1 MGSKVKCLESSL
13 GPGPSTLDPFT
24 YRPLSIKPRVRFA
37 PSPTGYLHVGGAR
50 TALFNWLFAR
60 HTGGTH
66 VLRIEDTDRER
77 STPEHTQVI
86 LDGLT
91 WLGISWDEG
100 PYFQGEYASRHQAD
114 AERLL
119 AAGKAYR
126 CFCTREELDAQR
138 AQAEK
143 DGVGFRYDR
152 RCFRL
157 SKAEAETR
165 LRAGTPS
172 TIRFLLED
180 EEIAWDDA
188 VHGRISFQGRDLDDF
203 VILRSDNTAIYNLAV
218 VSDDIDMRITHVI
231 RGDDHISNTPKQI
244 ALYRALGYEP
254 PVFAHVPMILGSDG
268 KKLSKRHGA
277 TAVGDYQE
285 LGILPAAMRN
295 FLALLGWS
303 PGGDREIM
311 PQDEMIQLFT
321 LEGIQK
327 KAAVFD
333 TTKLEWMNGQYL
345 SALPADALL
354 EPVRR
359 QLARIA
365 VDAAGRELSPL
376 IDSVKARSRTI
387 LHVAEQVAV
396 RLDPSRSVPDT
407 KGEALIRKMG
417 PGFSVSLGLA
427 ADALEALPL
436 DAWNPDR
443 ILETLR
449 HVAESNGL
457 KLGDVMQPIRVA
469 LTGSTVSEPV
479 NELLHVVGRDNSLRR
494 IRETARR
501 LGGGVGA
508 A

>member
-1 MGSKVKCLESSL
+1 MTV
-13 GPGPSTLDPFT
+13 
-24 YRPLSIKPRVRFA
+24 PRVRFA

-50 TALFNWLFAR
+50 TALFNWLYAR

-77 STPEHTQVI
+77 STEEHTRII
-86 LDGLT
+86 LEGLS
-91 WLGISWDEG
+91 WLGIGWDEG
-100 PYFQGEYASRHQAD
+100 PYFQGEYAARHQAD

-119 AAGKAYR
+119 AEGKAYR

-138 AQAEK
+138 GKAEAAS
-143 DGVGFRYDR
+143 VGFRYDR
-152 RCFRL
+152 RCLGLNPSQVEERRR
-157 SKAEAETR
+157 SGA
-165 LRAGTPS
+165 PS
-172 TIRFLLED
+172 TIRFVVND
-180 EEIAWDDA
+180 EEIAWEDA

-218 VSDDIDMRITHVI
+218 VSDDIAMRISHVI

-244 ALYRALGYEP
+244 ALYRGLGHEP
-254 PVFAHVPMILGSDG
+254 PVFAHVPMILGADG

-277 TAVGDYQE
+277 TAVGDYQDQ
-285 LGILPAAMRN
+285 GILPAAMRN

-303 PGGDREIM
+303 PGGDREILAE
-311 PQDEMIQLFT
+311 DEMIRLFT

-345 SALPADALL
+345 SALPVEELV
-354 EPVRR
+354 EPVVR
-359 QLARIA
+359 QLERMG
-365 VDAAGRELSPL
+365 VNGTGDVKPL

-396 RLDPSRSVPDT
+396 RLDPTRSTLDP

-417 PGFSVSLGLA
+417 SAVAQNLGLA
-427 ADALEALPL
+427 STALGALGPNDWTPERLVEAL
-436 DAWNPDR
+436 R
-443 ILETLR
+443 S
-449 HVAESNGL
+449 VAEAHSL
-457 KLGDVMQPIRVA
+457 KLGDVMQPVRVA

-479 NELLHVVGRDNSLRR
+479 NELLAVVGRERSLRR
-494 IRETARR
+494 LDEMARR
-501 LGGGVGA
+501 WGEE
-508 A
+508 

>member
-1 MGSKVKCLESSL
+1 M
-13 GPGPSTLDPFT
+13 TT
-24 YRPLSIKPRVRFA
+24 PRVRFA

-50 TALFNWLFAR
+50 TALFNWLYAR

-66 VLRIEDTDRER
+66 ILRIEDTDRER
-77 STPEHTQVI
+77 STEEHTRVI

-100 PYFQGEYASRHQAD
+100 PYFQGAYAARHQAD

-119 AAGKAYR
+119 AEGKAYR
-126 CFCTREELDAQR
+126 CFCTKEELDAQR
-138 AQAEK
+138 AKAESS
-143 DGVGFRYDR
+143 GVGFRYDR
-152 RCFRL
+152 RCAGL
-157 SKAEAETR
+157 SPAEVEQRIRNGA
-165 LRAGTPS
+165 PS
-172 TIRFLLED
+172 TIRFKLSD

-203 VILRSDNTAIYNLAV
+203 VILRSDNSAIYNLAV
-218 VSDDIDMRITHVI
+218 VSDDIAMGITHVI

-244 ALYRALGYEP
+244 ALYRALGHEP

-277 TAVGDYQE
+277 TAVGDYQQQ
-285 LGILPAAMRN
+285 GILPAAMRN

-303 PGGDREIM
+303 PGEDREIL
-311 PQDEMIQLFT
+311 PEDEMIRLFT

-327 KAAVFD
+327 KPAVFD

-345 SALPADALL
+345 SLLPVETLR
-354 EPVRR
+354 EPVLR
-359 QLARIA
+359 QLDRMGVA
-365 VDAAGRELSPL
+365 VSADVTPL

-396 RLDPSRSVPDT
+396 RLDPSRAALDA

-417 PGFSVSLGLA
+417 TEFEANLA
-427 ADALEALPL
+427 RAREALEYIPPSE
-436 DAWNPDR
+436 WTPDH
-443 ILETLR
+443 ILTKLKT
-449 HVAESNGL
+449 VAESNNL
-457 KLGDVMQPIRVA
+457 KLGDVMQPVRVA

-479 NELLHVVGRDNSLRR
+479 NELLFVVGRQSSINTLKSTQHRWQS
-494 IRETARR
+494 TTNTK
-501 LGGGVGA
+501 
-508 A
+508 

>member
-1 MGSKVKCLESSL
+1 M
-13 GPGPSTLDPFT
+13 TT
-24 YRPLSIKPRVRFA
+24 PRVRFA

-66 VLRIEDTDRER
+66 ILRIEDTDRER

-91 WLGISWDEG
+91 WLGITWDEG
-100 PYFQGEYASRHQAD
+100 PFFQGEYAARHQAD

-119 AAGKAYR
+119 AEGKAYR

-138 AQAEK
+138 AEAE
-143 DGVGFRYDR
+143 GSGAGFRYDR
-152 RCFRL
+152 RCYRL
-157 SKAEAETR
+157 DASEVQAR
-165 LRAGTPS
+165 VQAGVPS

-218 VSDDIDMRITHVI
+218 VSDDIAMRITHVI

-244 ALYRALGYEP
+244 ALYRALGAEP

-285 LGILPAAMRN
+285 QGIFPAAMRN

-311 PQDEMIQLFT
+311 PEEEMIRLFT
-321 LEGIQK
+321 LDGIQK

-345 SALPADALL
+345 SLVPVEELV

-359 QLARIA
+359 QLTRMN
-365 VDAAGRELSPL
+365 VRLDGTLDLRPL
-376 IDSVKARSRTI
+376 INSVKARSRTI

-396 RLDPSRSVPDT
+396 RLDPRRSRPDD
-407 KGEALIRKMG
+407 KGNALIRKMG
-417 PGFSVSLGLA
+417 PTFKGNLELA
-427 ADALEALPL
+427 SAALEALASKP
-436 DAWNPDR
+436 AEWKPDE
-443 ILETLR
+443 LLATLKG
-449 HVAESNGL
+449 VAETNNL
-457 KLGDVMQPIRVA
+457 KLGDVMQPVRVA

-479 NELLHVVGRDNSLRR
+479 NELLFVVGPQSSINILKSTPQRWGSGTNSK
-494 IRETARR
+494 
-501 LGGGVGA
+501 
-508 A
+508 

>member
-1 MGSKVKCLESSL
+1 M
-13 GPGPSTLDPFT
+13 TA
-24 YRPLSIKPRVRFA
+24 PRVRFA

-77 STPEHTQVI
+77 STEEHTRVI

-91 WLGISWDEG
+91 WLGIEWDEG
-100 PYFQGEYASRHQAD
+100 PFFQGAYGARHQAD

-119 AAGKAYR
+119 GEGKAYR

-138 AQAEK
+138 GAAEAS
-143 DGVGFRYDR
+143 GTGFRYDR
-152 RCFRL
+152 RCFNLASDEVER
-157 SKAEAETR
+157 R
-165 LRAGTPS
+165 VRAGAPA
-172 TIRFLLED
+172 TIRFLLRD

-203 VILRSDNTAIYNLAV
+203 VILRSDNSPIYNLAV
-218 VSDDIDMRITHVI
+218 VSDDIAMSITHVI

-244 ALYRALGYEP
+244 ALYRALGHEP

-285 LGILPAAMRN
+285 QGILPAAMRN

-303 PGGDREIM
+303 PGGDREILAE
-311 PQDEMIQLFT
+311 DEMVRLFT

-333 TTKLEWMNGQYL
+333 TTKLEWMNSQYL
-345 SALPADALL
+345 SARPADELL

-359 QLARIA
+359 QLGIMGVENTR
-365 VDAAGRELSPL
+365 DLGPL

-387 LHVAEQVAV
+387 LHIAEQVAV
-396 RLDPSRSVPDT
+396 RLDPSRSNLDA
-407 KGEALIRKMG
+407 KGETLVRKMG
-417 PGFSVSLGLA
+417 PAFAANLALA
-427 ADALEALPL
+427 AAALETVGPAE
-436 DAWNPDR
+436 WNADR
-443 ILETLR
+443 LLETLR
-449 HVAESNGL
+449 TLAEGRGL

-479 NELLHVVGRDNSLRR
+479 NELLTVIGRDASIRR
-494 IRETARR
+494 LTETASR
-501 LGGGVGA
+501 GGGVTA